1 MPRRTGEAGFSLI
14 EVLVALSVFSIAALT
29 LVNLGGENVRTARAI
44 ESRVLAGFV
53 AENRASEA
61 LIDWPP
67 LGVTSGQDHAGGRK
81 WRWVRRVA
89 RTDDPE
95 VVRIDVAV
103 TPAPSG
109 RTLAEVTVFR
119 GRR

>member
-1 MPRRTGEAGFSLI
+1 MPRRSAEQGFSLI
-14 EVLVALSVFSIAALT
+14 EVLVALAVFSIAALA
-29 LVNLGGENVRTARAI
+29 LVNLGGENVRSAQAI
-44 ESRVLAGFV
+44 EARVIAGMV
-53 AENRASEA
+53 AENRAGEA

-67 LGVTSGQDHAGGRK
+67 LGETTGQDEAGDRP
-81 WRWVRRVA
+81 WRWVRRVT

-95 VVRIDVAV
+95 VVRIDVLV
-103 TPAPSG
+103 SPAPRG